1 MPNSNY
7 PINRRFETSRPFG
20 VFMAIERLLTG
31 GLREQIKELMATE
44 DLVMEAMKDLLKDE
58 IKAHVRN
65 VIEDDPELKAD
76 LKDAI
81 NTYFL
86 AQMRSV
92 YAELKAS
99 RAAARLGLR
108 LLPEEMHGEVGDA
121 LIGLFEKEIGT
132 LLEKAL

>member
-1 MPNSNY
+1 
-7 PINRRFETSRPFG
+7 
-20 VFMAIERLLTG
+20 MAIERLLTG

-44 DLVMEAMKDLLKDE
+44 DLIMEAMKDLLKDE
-58 IKAHVRN
+58 IKSHVRN
-65 VIEDDPELKAD
+65 VIEDLHPELKAD

-81 NTYFL
+81 NTYFM

-99 RAAARLGLR
+99 RATAKLGLR
-108 LLPEEMHGEVGDA
+108 LLPDDMHGEVGDA

-132 LLEKAL
+132 LLEKALRQNNRFVHLLDSLREG

>member
-1 MPNSNY
+1 
-7 PINRRFETSRPFG
+7 
-20 VFMAIERLLTG
+20 
-31 GLREQIKELMATE
+31 
-44 DLVMEAMKDLLKDE
+44 
-58 IKAHVRN
+58 
-65 VIEDDPELKAD
+65 
-76 LKDAI
+76 
-81 NTYFL
+81 
-86 AQMRSV
+86 MRSV

>member
-1 MPNSNY
+1 
-7 PINRRFETSRPFG
+7 
-20 VFMAIERLLTG
+20 MAIERLLTG

-92 YAELKAS
+92 YGELKAS

-108 LLPEEMHGEVGDA
+108 LLPEEIKLAMLFTTRRDA
-121 LIGLFEKEIGT
+121 RNSSWRC
-132 LLEKAL
+132 AN

>member
-1 MPNSNY
+1 
-7 PINRRFETSRPFG
+7 
-20 VFMAIERLLTG
+20 MAIERLLTG

-92 YAELKAS
+92 YAELKQAERLQVRTS
-99 RAAARLGLR
+99 ITTRRDARGSWR
-108 LLPEEMHGEVGDA
+108 CA
-121 LIGLFEKEIGT
+121 NWLFEKEIGT